1 VSGEIAI
8 HAVTRGAL
16 AVAARLAAAL
26 PGAELHVSE
35 RIAAAAPPG
44 ARPFPLPMKEAVER
58 SFHAHRG
65 HVFVVAIGAVVRM
78 VAPLLRGKGEDPAVV
93 CVDEAGRFA
102 VAVLSGHRGGA
113 NTLAVRVAEALGA
126 QPVVT
131 TASDVRGTLAVDLL
145 GAELGWILEDPRG
158 NARRA
163 SAAVVNGA
171 PVVVVQEA
179 GPDGWWPE
187 DRPLPA
193 NVCVGATCD
202 DPAVAAAEAVLLVT
216 DRALAPDDP
225 ILSRAVLYRPRT
237 IWLGVGCDRGAP
249 ADLAIRGAEATLAAA
264 GLAAGSVA
272 GIASI
277 DLKADEDALRALA
290 RRFRCGLR
298 FFAAPSLDAVHGI
311 ERPSARVA
319 RLVGTRGVAEPAAL
333 LASGAD
339 RLLVPKQVYTEPGA
353 GRSLTFAV
361 ARVAPGGGAR
371 A

>member
-1 VSGEIAI
+1 MNGDLAI

-26 PGAELHVSE
+26 PGAELHVPE

-44 ARPFPLPMKEAVER
+44 ARAFPLPMKSALAR
-58 SFHAHRG
+58 SFHTHRA

-78 VAPLLRGKGEDPAVV
+78 IAPLLRGKGEDPAVV

-102 VAVLSGHRGGA
+102 VAVLSGHHGGA
-113 NTLAVRVAEALGA
+113 NALAVRAAAALGA

-131 TASDVRGTLAVDLL
+131 TASDVQRTLAVDLL
-145 GAELGWILEDPRG
+145 GAELGWTLEDPRG

-171 PVVVVQEA
+171 PVAVVQEA
-179 GPDGWWPE
+179 GEDGWWPE
-187 DRPLPA
+187 DRPLPS
-193 NVCVGATCD
+193 NVSVRTTRD
-202 DPAVAAAEAVLLVT
+202 DPAVTEAEAVLFVT
-216 DRALAPDDP
+216 DRTLAPGDP

-237 IWLGVGCDRGAP
+237 LWLGVGCDRGAP
-249 ADLAIRGAEATLAAA
+249 PDLAIRGAEATLAAA
-264 GLAAGSVA
+264 GLAVRSVA
-272 GIASI
+272 GVASI
-277 DLKADEDALRALA
+277 DLKSDEDALHALA
-290 RRFRCGLR
+290 RRFRCGVR
-298 FFAAPSLDAVHGI
+298 FFGAAALDAAQGI

-333 LASGAD
+333 LASGSD

-353 GRSLTFAV
+353 GRSLTFAL
-361 ARVAPGGGAR
+361 ARRAPGGGAR

>member
-1 VSGEIAI
+1 MNRDLAI

-16 AVAARLAAAL
+16 PVAARLAAAL

-44 ARPFPLPMKEAVER
+44 AQAFPLPMRDALGR
-58 SFHAHRG
+58 SFHVYHC

-78 VAPLLRGKGEDPAVV
+78 VAPLLRGKGQDPAVV

-113 NTLAVRVAEALGA
+113 NALAVRAAAALGA

-131 TASDVRGTLAVDLL
+131 TASDVQGTLAVDLL
-145 GAELGWILEDPRG
+145 GAELGWTLEDPRG
-158 NARRA
+158 NATRA

-171 PVVVVQEA
+171 PVVLVQEA
-179 GPDGWWPE
+179 GEDGWWPE
-187 DRPLPA
+187 GRPLPP
-193 NVCVGATCD
+193 NVRVRTAPD
-202 DPAVAAAEAVLLVT
+202 DPAVTAAQAVLLVT

-225 ILSRAVLYRPRT
+225 VLSRAVLYRPRT

-264 GLAAGSVA
+264 GLAPGSVA

-277 DLKADEDALRALA
+277 DLKSDEDALHALS

-298 FFAAPSLDAVHGI
+298 LFAAAALDAARGI
-311 ERPSARVA
+311 ERPSDRVA
-319 RLVGTRGVAEPAAL
+319 GLVGTRGVAEPAAL
-333 LASGAD
+333 LASGSD

-353 GRSLTFAV
+353 GRSLTFAA